1 MRNRVQ
7 AIARDV
13 HRRNFLS
20 PQQRREFSN
29 IWELGHQAQPFYKP
43 SCPLRT
49 SVTCIV
55 DRDATNPC
63 TQQTSYNIF
72 AGLGIWKMAEMT
84 IAPVASHGF
93 FIDGHWRDDGDI
105 VEIRAPYDGNLIAR
119 VVQGCREHVE
129 AAIAA
134 AVKAFGTTRRLPA
147 FERQR
152 VLRRIS
158 ASMAERKEEF
168 ARTLA
173 QEAGKPIKGA
183 RTEVERAVFTFN
195 VAAEE
200 STRIYGE
207 YLPLDWQEFTA
218 GRWGIV
224 RRFPLGPIVGITPFN
239 FPINLVAHKVAPA
252 IAAGCSMIL
261 KPAPQTPLCSLLLA
275 ECVQQAGWPDGGLNV
290 LPLSNEDAGFLV
302 SDDRIKLISFTG
314 SVPVG
319 WEIKRRSGK
328 KKVVL
333 ELGGN
338 AAVIVHSDADLAYAA
353 ERCIF
358 GGFAYA
364 GQTCISVQ
372 RILVEHSVYGRFTD
386 LLVEGVKKL
395 HVGDPLD
402 EKTDVGPLIR
412 ESDAVRTIGWI
423 EEAVHAGARVLCG
436 GHRDGMI
443 VEPAILTGTKPD
455 MKVNCQE
462 IFGPVVTVEP
472 YKDFDQALRQV
483 NNSSFGLQ
491 AGVFTRDA
499 KLLFQAY
506 DELEVG
512 GLIAGDVPSFRVDH
526 MPYGGVKDSGL
537 GREGLRYAIEEMT
550 EPKLLV
556 MNLR

>member
-1 MRNRVQ
+1 MSQMTV
-7 AIARDV
+7 APAATYGY
-13 HRRNFLS
+13 FL
-20 PQQRREFSN
+20 
-29 IWELGHQAQPFYKP
+29 
-43 SCPLRT
+43 
-49 SVTCIV
+49 
-55 DRDATNPC
+55 
-63 TQQTSYNIF
+63 
-72 AGLGIWKMAEMT
+72 
-84 IAPVASHGF
+84 
-93 FIDGHWRDDGDI
+93 DGRWQEDGDL
-105 VEIRAPYDGNLIAR
+105 VEIRAPFDDTLIAR
-119 VVQGCREHVE
+119 VVQGRREHAD

-158 ASMAERKEEF
+158 AQMTERKEEF

-183 RTEVERAVFTFN
+183 RTEVERAIFTFN

-200 STRIYGE
+200 STRIHGE

-218 GRWGIV
+218 GRWGLV
-224 RRFPLGPIVGITPFN
+224 RRYPLGPIAGITPFN

-252 IAAGCSMIL
+252 IAAGCSMVL

-290 LPLSNEDAGFLV
+290 LPLSNDDAGLLV
-302 SDDRIKLISFTG
+302 TDDRIKLISFTG

-319 WEIKRRSGK
+319 WDIKRRAGK

-338 AAVIVHSDADLAYAA
+338 AAVIVHQDADVAYAA
-353 ERCIF
+353 DRCVT

-372 RILVEHSVYGRFTD
+372 RVFVEHSVYGRFTD

-395 HVGDPLD
+395 NVGDPLN
-402 EKTDVGPLIR
+402 ETTDVGPLIR
-412 ESDAVRTIGWI
+412 ESDAVRTMSWI
-423 EEAVHAGARVLCG
+423 EEAVRGGARLLCG
-436 GHRDGMI
+436 GGRKKLV
-443 VEPAILTGTKPD
+443 VEPTVLTGTKPD

-483 NNSSFGLQ
+483 NNSPYGMQ

-512 GLIAGDVPSFRVDH
+512 GVIAGDIPSFRVDH